1 LSSFILRRLLTIIP
15 LYLGITIITFLII
28 HLAPGK
34 PSDLEAQMRPG
45 LALAAE
51 RLEKIYGLD
60 KPLPIQ
66 YWNWFKKMI
75 MFDFGISFKDSQ
87 PVLKK
92 IVATLPNT
100 LLLNL
105 ASLLVIYLIAVPM
118 GILSAV
124 KQYSLFDKVSTIFVF
139 IGMAIPSFWLALLLI
154 LIFSMKLGWLPISG
168 MHSLMYSFQTMGFW
182 DKAWDIIRHAALP
195 VITLSFGGLAWL
207 SRYTRSSLLEII
219 RQDYITTARAKGLS
233 ERVVIFKHA
242 LKNALLPIVTIL
254 GLSLPGLIGG
264 SVIIETIFAWPGMGR
279 LAYQAVLARDYPVIM
294 GTSVFSVFLLLLG
307 NLLADVL
314 YGIVDPRIKFK

>member
-1 LSSFILRRLLTIIP
+1 LTIIP

>member
-1 LSSFILRRLLTIIP
+1 MRNYIIRRILTLIP

-34 PSDLEAQMRPG
+34 PSDLVTQMRPG
-45 LALAAE
+45 MAIARE

-60 KPLPIQ
+60 KPLYIQ
-66 YWNWFKKMI
+66 YWTWLKKMVLL
-75 MFDFGISFKDSQ
+75 DFGHSFKDSQ
-87 PVLKK
+87 PVLDTILK
-92 IVATLPNT
+92 TLPNT
-100 LLLNL
+100 IILNIAALLL
-105 ASLLVIYLIAVPM
+105 IYLFAVPI

-124 KQYSLFDKVSTIFVF
+124 KQYSIFDKASTVFVF

-154 LIFSMKLGWLPISG
+154 LIFSVKLGALPISG
-168 MHSLMYSFQTMGFW
+168 MHSIALSFENLTFFER
-182 DKAWDIIRHAALP
+182 AWDLIRHSILP
-195 VITLSFGGLAWL
+195 VFVLAFSGLAWL
-207 SRYTRSSLLEII
+207 SRYTRSSMLEII

-233 ERVVIFKHA
+233 ERTVIFKHA

-294 GTSVFSVFLLLLG
+294 GTSVFSVFLLLFG
-307 NLLADVL
+307 NLVADIL
-314 YGIVDPRIKFK
+314 YGIVDPRIKYE

>member
-1 LSSFILRRLLTIIP
+1 MSSFILRRLLTIIP